1 MAAFM
6 VMTPPASGDPVS
18 DAVKTAFV
26 KDGFSWAALFFAP
39 LWALYHGLWLV
50 LTCWIVISLAIGAV
64 GDFFSMGAGQV
75 LSLAFSL
82 LFALEANQLRRWTL
96 QRRGWQLSGVVV
108 GRDREE
114 YERRYFD
121 RLLAAGQPQDD
132 PSTPAP
138 ERRRAEPPRARATG
152 TGVIGSMPTPRG
164 A

>member
-6 VMTPPASGDPVS
+6 VMIPPASGDPLS
-18 DAVKTAFV
+18 DAVRTAFV
-26 KDGFSWAALFFAP
+26 KDGFSWVALFFAP

-50 LTCWIVISLAIGAV
+50 LGLWIVVSLAIGAV
-64 GDFFSMGAGQV
+64 GDFFSMGAGEV

-96 QRRGWQLSGVVV
+96 QRRGWELSGIVV
-108 GRDREE
+108 GRDRED

-121 RLLAAGQPQDD
+121 RLLVRGQPQDE
-132 PSTPAP
+132 TIPAT
-138 ERRRAEPPRARATG
+138 ERRRAEPPRTRAG

>member
-6 VMTPPASGDPVS
+6 VMTPPASGDALS
-18 DAVKTAFV
+18 DAVRTAFV
-26 KDGFSWAALFFAP
+26 KDGFSWVALFFAP

-50 LTCWIVISLAIGAV
+50 LGAWVVVSLAIGAI
-64 GDFFSMGAGQV
+64 GDLVSMGAGQV

-96 QRRGWQLSGVVV
+96 QRRGWELAGIVV
-108 GRDREE
+108 GRDRED
-114 YERRYFD
+114 YERRYFE
-121 RLLAAGQPQDD
+121 RLLATGQTQNQ
-132 PSTPAP
+132 TPAP
-138 ERRRAEPPRARATG
+138 ERQRAGPPRAHAGG